1 MKNLENEKRRLETKL
16 KILREQEDYN
26 GKVEYLVKQLENEL
40 EQQIESLKS
49 DQNKLQ
55 PELQEIQDEV
65 DDTKKRSANHRAAD
79 FTEHVDCCN
88 KTCNF
93 ISFSPFYLELV
104 SGMKTSCAREVTL
117 RTTLLCLK
125 RYCER

>member
-49 DQNKLQ
+49 DQDKLQ

-79 FTEHVDCCN
+79 FTGHVDCCN
-88 KTCNF
+88 KTCNL
-93 ISFSPFYLELV
+93 ISSV
-104 SGMKTSCAREVTL
+104 
-117 RTTLLCLK
+117 
-125 RYCER
+125 

>member
-65 DDTKKRSANHRAAD
+65 DNTKERSANHRAAD

-88 KTCNF
+88 KTYNF

-125 RYCER
+125 RYCEL

>member
-49 DQNKLQ
+49 DQDKLQ

-65 DDTKKRSANHRAAD
+65 DDTKKR
-79 FTEHVDCCN
+79 
-88 KTCNF
+88 
-93 ISFSPFYLELV
+93 
-104 SGMKTSCAREVTL
+104 
-117 RTTLLCLK
+117 
-125 RYCER
+125 

>member
-1 MKNLENEKRRLETKL
+1 MKHLENEKRRLETKL

-40 EQQIESLKS
+40 EQQIETLKS

-65 DDTKKRSANHRAAD
+65 DDTKKRSANRRGAD
-79 FTEHVDCCN
+79 FTEHVDCCK

-93 ISFSPFYLELV
+93 ISL
-104 SGMKTSCAREVTL
+104 A
-117 RTTLLCLK
+117 
-125 RYCER
+125 

>member
-65 DDTKKRSANHRAAD
+65 ENTKERSANHRAAD

-88 KTCNF
+88 KTSSVFHLF
-93 ISFSPFYLELV
+93 IWNWFQV
-104 SGMKTSCAREVTL
+104 
-117 RTTLLCLK
+117 
-125 RYCER
+125 